1 MGYWPLSAIKLDK
14 NARWPF
20 WRGVRGFGVFCLLGT
35 MLGVPHLN
43 AALAPDT
50 PGSVANSPTDART
63 TMRESIKEVPAGLQP
78 ALAGGPVQPHIVR
91 ANLQPQ
97 EENAVMEFN
106 VSLKMRNFA
115 ELQSRLN
122 RGEIISPAEM
132 AANYLPLSDD
142 FNATAN
148 WLRQQG
154 FTIDPKSRGM
164 LIFARGTVAQV
175 RAAFQTAFARVATA
189 DGEFT
194 SAVTAPNV
202 PAGLAPA
209 LIGINGL
216 QPHLRK
222 HPHLKQPD
230 SASSFVPPYFPK
242 QIAIA
247 YGANSLTQTGT
258 GQTIAVVMDAFPL
271 NSDLTTFWTT
281 SSIPQTTANIT
292 DVTVSTGPP
301 TGGSADAL
309 GYEEVCLDVE
319 WSSSI
324 ASAAKVRVY
333 GVPGL
338 DDVSLDAA
346 YQQIYTDAINH
357 PQLGLSVASF
367 SYGGSEG
374 TAAQLN
380 TDDALFAQLTS
391 AGVTVFASSG
401 DEGAIVGAES
411 PASDPNVT
419 GVGGTSITLNTTT
432 GAVISEN
439 AWVDTGGNSSSFFT
453 KPIWQ
458 TGTGVQG
465 TVANRMVP
473 DVAAPADPN
482 TGCLIVYNGLSTTVG
497 GTSWSSPTWAGF
509 CALMNQ
515 ARLSNGE
522 TVLGALNPKIY
533 PLLGT
538 ACFRDIVNGQNGGNN
553 AGIGYDMCTGV
564 GVPVFPTL
572 LQQLITVLTPPVSQ
586 EVAAG
591 QNATFKLT
599 AGSVATSF
607 QWQRMAAG
615 TSTWVNLTSGSTY
628 QGVASS
634 NLTVSSATAAMSG
647 DQFQC
652 VLNNAITPPATL
664 VVVVPAYA
672 VSTLAGQVGVAGSN
686 DGVGAN
692 AQFNLLNDVAL
703 DASGNIY
710 VADTLNDTV
719 RKVTPAGNVTTLTGA
734 AGITGTTNGALNIA
748 RFNFINSIDLDASG
762 NIYLCDSSNNA
773 IRKISINGTV
783 STLAGPAT
791 NARLNFPD
799 GIAVDASGNVFVCD
813 ANNNT
818 IRRVT
823 QAGVIATLAGRSG
836 TAGFANGTGTNAQ
849 FNFPSAIAVDASGNL
864 YVADSNNNAIRKLTP
879 SGGAYVVTTLAG
891 PLPSQGAL
899 QGIAD
904 GTGSFARFNY
914 PSGIAVDSSGNIYVT
929 DTNNNTIRKITPA
942 GVVTTLLGQATVQ
955 GSADGIGAASQ
966 FNQPY
971 GLVLNSAG
979 TIYIADS
986 VNDTLRVAV
995 AAVAPQIQAP
1005 PASLTANVGDT
1016 PSFSVI
1022 VNGTPTLTYQW
1033 QRLPAGGSTW
1043 ANLTDNN
1050 TYSGSATAS
1059 LTISS
1064 ALSTM
1069 NGDQFRCFVANS
1081 VGNATSAAAALTVQS
1096 PPSFTLEPVAIALNV
1111 GDTAEFS
1118 ATAVGQPTP
1127 TYQWQ
1132 VLTSD
1137 GSGWVNLTDNST
1149 FAGTGTSR
1157 LSVIGAANTLNG
1169 AQFSCVASNGI
1180 SPNATSS
1187 SALLTVY
1194 PVGYLSWAAGLNLA
1208 GTSVSLTATPFTDTL
1223 PNLARFAMN
1232 IGATP
1237 ASGQLPALSVQV
1249 VNGIAYLRLDYNV
1262 SKNLSGL
1269 QVVAQSSNDLKTW
1282 QNLSNAAV
1290 AQLADPNAQT
1300 SHYQA
1305 SIQIPANGMVFLRL
1319 AIQPQ

>member
-1 MGYWPLSAIKLDK
+1 
-14 NARWPF
+14 
-20 WRGVRGFGVFCLLGT
+20 
-35 MLGVPHLN
+35 
-43 AALAPDT
+43 
-50 PGSVANSPTDART
+50 
-63 TMRESIKEVPAGLQP
+63 MRDSTKEIPAGLQP
-78 ALAGGPVQPHIVR
+78 TLAGGPVRPHISR
-91 ANLQPQ
+91 TNLQPQ

-115 ELQSRLN
+115 ELQTRLN
-122 RGEIISPAEM
+122 RGEIIPPAEM
-132 AANYLPLSDD
+132 AANYLPLPDD
-142 FNATAN
+142 FNATTD

-154 FTIDPKSRGM
+154 LTIDPKSGGM
-164 LIFARGTVAQV
+164 LIIARGTVAQI
-175 RAAFQTAFARVATA
+175 RTAFQTTFARVATA

-230 SASSFVPPYFPK
+230 SASSFTPPYFPK

-247 YGANSLTQTGT
+247 YGANSLTQTGA
-258 GQTIAVVMDAFPL
+258 GQTIAIVMDAYPL

-281 SSIPQTTANIT
+281 SNIPQTTANIT

-301 TGGSADAL
+301 TGASADAL

-324 ASAAKVRVY
+324 ASGAKVRVY

-338 DDVSLDAA
+338 DDVSLDTA
-346 YQQIYTDAINH
+346 YQQIYTDATTK
-357 PQLGLSVASF
+357 PQLGLHVASF
-367 SYGGSEG
+367 SYGGSESS
-374 TAAQLN
+374 ASQLQ
-380 TDDALFAQLTS
+380 TDDALLAQLAS

-401 DEGAIVGAES
+401 DNGAIVGAES

-432 GAVISEN
+432 GAVTSEN
-439 AWVDTGGNSSSFFT
+439 VWVDTGGNSSSFFP
-453 KPIWQ
+453 KPSWQ
-458 TGTGVQG
+458 TGTGVLG
-465 TVANRMVP
+465 TVSNRMVP

-482 TGCLIVYNGLSTTVG
+482 TGCLIVFNGASTTVG

-509 CALMNQ
+509 CALINQ

-522 TVLGALNPKIY
+522 TALGALNPRIY

-538 ACFRDIVNGQNGGNN
+538 ACFRDIVNGQNGGNS
-553 AGIGYDMCTGV
+553 AGIGYDMCTGL
-564 GVPVFPTL
+564 GVPVFPAL
-572 LQQLITVLTPPVSQ
+572 LQQLITVLTPPANQ
-586 EVAAG
+586 EVAVG
-591 QNATFKLT
+591 QNATFTMTVGGL
-599 AGSVATSF
+599 ATSF

-615 TSTWVNLTSGSTY
+615 TSTWVNLTNSSTY
-628 QGVASS
+628 QGVATA
-634 NLTVSSATAAMSG
+634 NLTVSSTTVAMSG

-652 VLNNAITPPATL
+652 VLNNGITPPATL
-664 VVVVPAYA
+664 VVVSPAYA
-672 VSTLAGQVGVAGSN
+672 VSTLAGQVGVAGGN

-703 DASGNIY
+703 DGSGNIY
-710 VADTLNDTV
+710 VADTLNNTV
-719 RKVTPAGNVTTLTGA
+719 RKVTTAGNVTTLTGA
-734 AGITGTTNGALNIA
+734 AGITGSANGSLSIA

-762 NIYLCDSSNNA
+762 NIYLCDSNNNE
-773 IRKISINGTV
+773 IRKILTNGTV
-783 STLAGPAT
+783 TTLAGAAGT
-791 NARLNFPD
+791 SGTRNGTGSGARFNFPD

-813 ANNNT
+813 SDSNT

-823 QAGVIATLAGRSG
+823 QAGVVATIAGQAG
-836 TAGFANGTGTNAQ
+836 TAGFANGTGTGAL

-864 YVADSNNNAIRKLTP
+864 YVADSNNNAIRKLTL
-879 SGGAYVVTTLAG
+879 SGGTYTVTTLAG
-891 PLPSQGAL
+891 SPPY

-904 GTGSFARFNY
+904 GSGSFARFNY
-914 PSGIAVDSSGNIYVT
+914 PSGIAVDNSGNIYVT

-942 GVVTTLLGQATVQ
+942 GVVTTLLGQAMVQ
-955 GSADGIGAASQ
+955 GSADGIGGASQ

-995 AAVAPQIQAP
+995 AAVPPQIQTP
-1005 PASLTANVGDT
+1005 PASLTANVGDA

-1022 VNGTPTLTYQW
+1022 ANGSATLTYQW

-1043 ANLTDNN
+1043 ANLTDDD
-1050 TYSGSATAS
+1050 TYSGAVTTN

-1064 ALSTM
+1064 ALAAM
-1069 NGDQFRCFVANS
+1069 NGDQFRCFIANLI
-1081 VGNATSAAAALTVQS
+1081 GNVTSAAATLTVQS
-1096 PPSFTLEPVAIALNV
+1096 PPSFTLQPVNIALSA

-1118 ATAVGQPTP
+1118 VTAVGQPVP

-1132 VLTSD
+1132 VLPSS
-1137 GSGWVNLTDNST
+1137 GSSWVNLTNNST

-1157 LSVIGAANTLNG
+1157 LSVLGATNALNG

-1194 PVGYLSWAAGLNLA
+1194 PAGYLSWAVGLSLA
-1208 GTSVSLTATPFTDTL
+1208 GTSASPTATPFTDTL

-1232 IGATP
+1232 IGAVP

-1249 VNGIAYLRLDYNV
+1249 INGAAYLRLDYNV

-1269 QVVAQSSNDLKTW
+1269 QVVAQYSYDLSTW

-1305 SIQIPANGMVFLRL
+1305 SVAIPASGMVFLRL